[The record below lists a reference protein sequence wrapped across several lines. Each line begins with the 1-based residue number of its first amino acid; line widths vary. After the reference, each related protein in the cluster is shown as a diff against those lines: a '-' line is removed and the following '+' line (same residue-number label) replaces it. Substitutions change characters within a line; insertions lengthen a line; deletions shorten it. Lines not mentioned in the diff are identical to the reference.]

1 MTFAFEIISAREV
14 HRDVGEDSY
23 RHWTL
28 LIGVLQSGAIAL
40 RNDILIPARG
50 EKHLVANI
58 IGLEPKINDASVGEE
73 LLMKSSRAFSQD
85 MPDFMRRRGKL
96 WLKQSSRKQVKASEI
111 NQPFM
116 IVVWEPACNPADI
129 QIGGVATACS
139 EQLYQS
145 RILEMLQGEP
155 ERILHCRDCAAQLS
169 NIPEAMPYLKELL
182 GHPDKELVKR
192 AVGIYNYLHWQLK
205 KD

>member
-1 MTFAFEIISAREV
+1 MTFAFEIISAREI
-14 HRDVGEDSY
+14 HRDLRGDSY

-28 LIGVLQSGAIAL
+28 LIGVLQSGIIKMRDDIAI
-40 RNDILIPARG
+40 PSQG
-50 EKHLVANI
+50 EKPLVANI
-58 IGLEPKINDASVGEE
+58 IGLEPNINDGLAGEE
-73 LLMKSSRAFSQD
+73 LLMKSSRAFSQEI
-85 MPDFMRRRGKL
+85 PDFMRRRGKL
-96 WLKQSSRKQVKASEI
+96 WSKQSSRKQIKASEI

-116 IVVWEPACNPADI
+116 VVIWEPACNPADI
-129 QIGGVATACS
+129 QIGAVATECTD
-139 EQLYQS
+139 EFYQS
-145 RILEMLQGEP
+145 RILEMLHLEP

-182 GHPDKELVKR
+182 VHPDRELVKR